1 MKKIF
6 LILAASMIILTG
18 CGGDTTAVSA
28 SASAPVNGYVTPAGI
43 NAVPSQ

>member
-18 CGGDTTAVSA
+18 CGGDTTAVTA
-28 SASAPVNGYVTPAGI
+28 AAPANGYVTPAGI